1 MVQMI
6 LLQNRNRLTDLEN
19 GLMVTRVEG
28 LGGLLRLKKQPVSGT
43 ILILFMGKGEKENMT
58 EQNYYST

>member
-1 MVQMI
+1 MI

-28 LGGLLRLKKQPVSGT
+28 LGGGIDWEFGIDMYTPLYVK
-43 ILILFMGKGEKENMT
+43 
-58 EQNYYST
+58 